1 MARGT
6 IYEIERDL
14 SNLFSAS
21 EYDFSNYV
29 EVEFDWVKD
38 IEDTNYS
45 IQYLLEC
52 FKNAGMQIGLEKI
65 GKLEIPFFVIDEASK
80 CKYFEDRYKRF
91 QKVAAD
97 LTLEEFATGTN
108 FWTLQYLLEDTHGD
122 CVTCKEDTFQTL
134 DRFVRD
140 ACDGKYYIG
149 RVFFMH

>member
-6 IYEIERDL
+6 IYEIDKDP
-14 SNLFSAS
+14 NQLFLAS
-21 EYDFSNYV
+21 KHDFFNYV
-29 EVEFDWVKD
+29 DIEFEYVED
-38 IEDTNYS
+38 IEDTSYS
-45 IQYLLEC
+45 VLYLLES
-52 FKNAGMQIGLEKI
+52 FKSAGMQIGVEKI

-80 CKYFEDRYKRF
+80 CKYFKDRYKRF

-108 FWTLQYLLEDTHGD
+108 FWTLKYLLEETYGD

-149 RVFFMH
+149 RVFFMY